1 MAALAAGSVNPL
13 AGTGAGP
20 HGRRLDAYGDEAGD
34 EKKSAGGEKYETRF
48 DDERSSLIDDMR
60 NHRRLTGRQ
69 IQLLAIAGTIGAFFG
84 LSRFRQGSSG
94 PANPPLPNWP
104 DLR

>member
-1 MAALAAGSVNPL
+1 MAGLAAGSVNPL

-20 HGRRLDAYGDEAGD
+20 HGRMLNGYGDETGD

-69 IQLLAIAGTIGAFFG
+69 IQLLAIAGTIGAFF
-84 LSRFRQGSSG
+84 
-94 PANPPLPNWP
+94 
-104 DLR
+104 